1 MDLASIDIASLIP
14 SLMLGIALS
23 AASGFRV
30 FVPLLIANLA
40 GQFNVFTLSENMA
53 WLGETPASIILA
65 VAAVFELAAY
75 YVPVI
80 DNLLDTIATPAAVIA
95 GTILTASF
103 LQIEDPVMQWGL
115 GLIAG
120 GGVAGTIQAGTSFLR
135 LGSTKFT
142 GGLGNNILTSIE
154 NGLSFFLSIVGLVF
168 PIFIGAIALYFVI
181 WVWRKLWHRSKTKS
195 A

>member
-1 MDLASIDIASLIP
+1 MDFSSIDIAALIP

-40 GQFNVFTLSENMA
+40 DQFNVFTLSGNMA
-53 WLGETPASIILA
+53 WLGETPASIILG

-75 YVPVI
+75 YIPVV
-80 DNLLDTIATPAAVIA
+80 DNLLDTIAMPAAVIA

-103 LQIEDPVMQWGL
+103 LQIDDPVLQWGL

-135 LGSTKFT
+135 LGSTKLT

-154 NGLSFFLSIVGLVF
+154 NGLSFFLSIVGLML
-168 PIFIGAIALYFVI
+168 PIFIGAIVLYFVI
-181 WVWRKLWHRSKTKS
+181 WVWRKLWQRRKTKS
-195 A
+195 I